1 MKRSTDQIDRRI
13 AEWERMRA
21 DFGPAAPA
29 TVTDIIDHEVDKL
42 RRKRT
47 AMDQPQANG
56 RRATDRQAHPRELV
70 PPFG

>member
-29 TVTDIIDHEVDKL
+29 TVTDLIDHEVDKL

-56 RRATDRQAHPRELV
+56 RRATDRQTQPRELV